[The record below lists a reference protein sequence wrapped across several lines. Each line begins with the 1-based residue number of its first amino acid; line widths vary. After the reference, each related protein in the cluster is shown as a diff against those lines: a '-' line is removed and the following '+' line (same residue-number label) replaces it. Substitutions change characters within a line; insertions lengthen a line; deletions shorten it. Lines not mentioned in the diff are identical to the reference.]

1 MNGTEICSAKKQAH
15 FLGFQSGTKPSP
27 RKLSEVKRI
36 ARHEQLGLTSGSV
49 AVHLGFL
56 IEHDKFTAQLW

>member
-1 MNGTEICSAKKQAH
+1 MNRKRICSAKKEAH
-15 FLGFQSGTKPSP
+15 FFGFQSGTKPSP
-27 RKLSEVKRI
+27 RKLPEVKRI

-56 IEHDKFTAQLW
+56 IEDDKFTEQLR